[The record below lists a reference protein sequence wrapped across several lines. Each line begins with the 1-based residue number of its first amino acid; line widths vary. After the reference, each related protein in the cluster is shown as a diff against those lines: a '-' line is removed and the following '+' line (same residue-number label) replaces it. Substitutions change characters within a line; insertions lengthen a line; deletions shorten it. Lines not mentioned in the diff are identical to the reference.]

1 MVILFIT
8 PLVILLFITPL
19 VVILLFTTPLA
30 MLLFIFTPLVVM
42 VQWIPFVQ
50 QRVINFPGIE
60 ISDSEEIVET
70 ATVTS
75 QLLREKVVGEN
86 QWSFF

>member
-1 MVILFIT
+1 
-8 PLVILLFITPL
+8 
-19 VVILLFTTPLA
+19 
-30 MLLFIFTPLVVM
+30 M

-75 QLLREKVVGEN
+75 QLLREKVVGES